1 MSIGTAKFIN
11 TDLLVIGGGVAG
23 VFAAIKAKE
32 AGVEKITLVSKGK
45 LGKDSVSTFAAG
57 VYDVFFPEEDD
68 KDKVYE
74 TRALKDYWGA
84 GLYDDEW
91 LNILLDESKSIL
103 LDMEKWGV
111 EWERTPDGKI
121 QRMPMKR
128 DAVRAMFH
136 GPQMMEAL
144 ARKVKTSG
152 IEVISHTMM
161 TDLLTENGQPGQRV
175 VGAVG
180 FEARTGEFLVVKAKA
195 TVLAAG
201 GCGFKGRFAC
211 HKFQTGEATA
221 MAYRAGALLGRF
233 EAEGLH
239 TTPIDYDMHGLNMF
253 QGLGGI
259 WVNGKGEQFLK
270 EYDPELG
277 DHTPMDRMC
286 QAMAMEVRAG
296 RGPIYLDMTHFTPE
310 QVRKMRVVLPIP
322 TTMLQRGG
330 YITGDRVVKKLE
342 WGPALFGTVCSGGG
356 IVNNTKCETSLPG
369 LFACGDAM
377 VRTGNHRSLQ
387 GSTVSGARAGRF
399 VAEYVKKAEEP
410 EVDQEQVERLRKFTF
425 SPLERKDGVEPD
437 HIFIG
442 LLEQLIPYEV
452 SVIGRG
458 DRFEKALSEV
468 ERIRDHEVPLLF
480 AVDPHCLRLAN
491 EARSM
496 VLVAEM
502 YLRSRILRTE
512 SRGQCLLRE
521 DYPYVDNVNWLKWTT
536 LKQDEGKMNISTVDC
551 PVDRYKVKPIREK
564 YMHEVFEVAIKRGVQ
579 WG

>member
-1 MSIGTAKFIN
+1 M
-11 TDLLVIGGGVAG
+11 
-23 VFAAIKAKE
+23 
-32 AGVEKITLVSKGK
+32 
-45 LGKDSVSTFAAG
+45 
-57 VYDVFFPEEDD
+57 
-68 KDKVYE
+68 
-74 TRALKDYWGA
+74 
-84 GLYDDEW
+84 
-91 LNILLDESKSIL
+91 
-103 LDMEKWGV
+103 
-111 EWERTPDGKI
+111 
-121 QRMPMKR
+121 
-128 DAVRAMFH
+128 
-136 GPQMMEAL
+136 
-144 ARKVKTSG
+144 
-152 IEVISHTMM
+152 
-161 TDLLTENGQPGQRV
+161 
-175 VGAVG
+175 
-180 FEARTGEFLVVKAKA
+180 
-195 TVLAAG
+195 
-201 GCGFKGRFAC
+201 
-211 HKFQTGEATA
+211 
-221 MAYRAGALLGRF
+221 LGRF

-322 TTMLQRGG
+322 TTMLERGG
-330 YITGDRVVKKLE
+330 YIAGDRVVKKLE
-342 WGPALFGTVCSGGG
+342 WGPAFYGTVTSGGG
-356 IVNNTKCETSLPG
+356 ILNNTKCETSLPG
-369 LFACGDAM
+369 LSACGDAM
-377 VRTGNHRSLQ
+377 ARTGNHRSLQ
-387 GSTVSGARAGRF
+387 GSTVSGAQAGKF
-399 VAEYVKKAEEP
+399 VAEYVKTAEEP
-410 EVDQEQVERLRKFTF
+410 EIDQEQVERVRKFTF

-458 DRFEKALSEV
+458 DRFEKALFEI
-468 ERIRDHEVPLLF
+468 ERIRDHEVPLLY
-480 AVDPHCLRLAN
+480 AVDPHYLRLAN

-536 LKQDEGKMNISTVDC
+536 LKQDEGKMSIATVDC
-551 PVDRYKVKPIREK
+551 PVDRYKVKPKREK
-564 YMHEVFEVAIKRGVQ
+564 YLHEIFKVATKRDVQ